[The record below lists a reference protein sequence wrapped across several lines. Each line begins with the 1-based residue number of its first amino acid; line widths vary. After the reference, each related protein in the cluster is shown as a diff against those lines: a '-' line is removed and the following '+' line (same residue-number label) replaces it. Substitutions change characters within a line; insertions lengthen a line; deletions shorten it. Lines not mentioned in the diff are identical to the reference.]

1 MFRGNSDSTSLTK
14 RELLIPDSDSR
25 PSWNSTNIQQ
35 QGESSSSTLSGHR
48 SSTNLLPSQPS
59 TSDSIYSSLF
69 DNNDIIEVDSDPE
82 LACTSF
88 TNEEVK
94 IINVV
99 SESSLEDTL
108 SGLAKK
114 IDDSKISKF
123 NICRSDVWD
132 GAKRGLTRKSFCPS
146 SKISVRFSDDFG
158 SSEGAVDRGG
168 PTREFFTLVLSWIV
182 NSQLFCGT
190 EYNKVLS
197 CNAELLHN
205 SEYLYAGQIVALSL
219 VHGVPGIKCLSTIL
233 FDALVHGP
241 DKTVVTIEDVYDPEL
256 KSSLEQ
262 FSKAKSV
269 KEAYEIM
276 HSNNL
281 DTILELGGT
290 LQLITDKV
298 H

>member
-1 MFRGNSDSTSLTK
+1 M
-14 RELLIPDSDSR
+14 DSDSKFA
-25 PSWNSTNIQQ
+25 
-35 QGESSSSTLSGHR
+35 
-48 SSTNLLPSQPS
+48 S
-59 TSDSIYSSLF
+59 TSS
-69 DNNDIIEVDSDPE
+69 
-82 LACTSF
+82 

-99 SESSLEDTL
+99 SGSSLADTL

-114 IDDSKISKF
+114 IDDSKVSKF
-123 NICRSDVWD
+123 NICRSDIWE

-158 SSEGAVDRGG
+158 RSEEAVDRGG

-182 NSQLFCGT
+182 NSQLFSGT
-190 EYNKVLS
+190 EYNKVLP

-219 VHGVPGIKCLSTIL
+219 VHGGTGIKCLSAIL
-233 FDALVHGP
+233 FDALVHVR
-241 DKTVVTIEDVYDPEL
+241 DKTAVKIEDVYDPEL
-256 KSSLEQ
+256 KSSLEK

-269 KEAYEIM
+269 KEACEIM
-276 HSNNL
+276 RSTNL
-281 DTILELGGT
+281 GTIIRIRWYT
-290 LQLITDKV
+290 STDKV